1 MAEQV
6 TDLPDPLVG
15 TLVSDRYRILRKL
28 GEGGMGRVY
37 EAQHELIG
45 KRVALKCLNAEFAT
59 HPVVVERFK
68 REARAATAVGNE
80 HIVDVTDLGDMSDG
94 APFIVMEHLNG
105 RELADLI
112 AEGPLTLGRAV
123 RIMDQVC
130 DALAAA
136 HTKGIVHR
144 DLKPEN
150 IFLVTRGGNDDFVKV
165 LDFGISKMK
174 EPEETAPS
182 LTRTGMAMG
191 TPQYM
196 SPEQAQGMM
205 STDHRT
211 DVYAL
216 GVILYRMLTG
226 EVPFTAETFPM
237 LIVQIVTTD
246 APSVLALRPDLPAE
260 VDAIISRALAR
271 DVRDRYQSVSELA
284 RALAPY
290 NAVEDLPRKAVAV
303 PKTRLS
309 MEGTLPSKRTPK
321 LGEMPAR
328 PSNLPTR
335 AGVPEGAAA
344 RAGDAAARGDAR
356 QASGAGDAGDAGE
369 AAGPGA
375 GTGVTGMELALGA
388 RPAWQRPALAGV
400 ALLLAGAAGA
410 YALVGRAP
418 EDEPVVHA
426 DPVGPGD
433 PPPVQPPETPEAPV
447 VPVEVGQPPEAAPAE
462 VRVRLSVQPAEARIF
477 LDDQEFPNPLD
488 SPRPRSL
495 EPVRVRMEADGFET
509 LERMIVFDSD
519 ARMEMTLQPSTRPRS
534 SSGGGGGGGS
544 ATPMRTDT
552 SGSAMTATPP
562 PTRMDGF
569 RESFD

>member
-1 MAEQV
+1 
-6 TDLPDPLVG
+6 
-15 TLVSDRYRILRKL
+15 
-28 GEGGMGRVY
+28 
-37 EAQHELIG
+37 
-45 KRVALKCLNAEFAT
+45 
-59 HPVVVERFK
+59 
-68 REARAATAVGNE
+68 
-80 HIVDVTDLGDMSDG
+80 
-94 APFIVMEHLNG
+94 
-105 RELADLI
+105 
-112 AEGPLTLGRAV
+112 
-123 RIMDQVC
+123 
-130 DALAAA
+130 
-136 HTKGIVHR
+136 
-144 DLKPEN
+144 
-150 IFLVTRGGNDDFVKV
+150 
-165 LDFGISKMK
+165 
-174 EPEETAPS
+174 
-182 LTRTGMAMG
+182 
-191 TPQYM
+191 
-196 SPEQAQGMM
+196 
-205 STDHRT
+205 
-211 DVYAL
+211 
-216 GVILYRMLTG
+216 
-226 EVPFTAETFPM
+226 
-237 LIVQIVTTD
+237 
-246 APSVLALRPDLPAE
+246 
-260 VDAIISRALAR
+260 
-271 DVRDRYQSVSELA
+271 
-284 RALAPY
+284 
-290 NAVEDLPRKAVAV
+290 
-303 PKTRLS
+303 
-309 MEGTLPSKRTPK
+309 
-321 LGEMPAR
+321 
-328 PSNLPTR
+328 
-335 AGVPEGAAA
+335 
-344 RAGDAAARGDAR
+344 
-356 QASGAGDAGDAGE
+356 
-369 AAGPGA
+369 
-375 GTGVTGMELALGA
+375 MELALGA